1 MNKTKI
7 VATIGPSSSDYNILK
22 QMALAGVSVFRL
34 NMAYASLEF
43 AREVILD
50 VRRIS
55 LEINKEI
62 GIMLDTRGPEL
73 RIGGLEKPVIHLEKD
88 KIIRIIN
95 SSIIGNNEM
104 ISVNEEAI
112 VKHTTVGNNIYLN
125 NANVKLVV
133 INKDEDT
140 LVCRILNDGDIISE
154 STINIPDIKF
164 NINFL
169 SNYDK
174 EVIKF
179 AVNMQVDYLAL
190 SHVREEMDVLDVNDL
205 LISLNDNDIQIISKI
220 ENKDALEEMDKI
232 LNVSDGII
240 ISRGDLGIEISL
252 ERLPRLQKALAK
264 KIKEKEK
271 ICIISTEMLSSMKNN
286 IKPTRAEVS
295 DIANAVLDNVDALM
309 LGEETAIGNYPLEA
323 VKIMKSSIEEIE
335 KDINY
340 KDILENLT
348 KNKRIDIS
356 KAISYASCEAAR
368 EVNAKAIVCSTLS
381 GNTAKDISNYKPC
394 CPLIA
399 ISPNS
404 KVVRG
409 LSVNYGIIPITV
421 GQAETTDEL
430 VEISKRACVK
440 ALDLTNEDKIVIV
453 GTFPLH
459 NVKYTN
465 FLKIEEVKKED

>member
-7 VATIGPSSSDYNILK
+7 VATIGPNSSDYNILK
-22 QMALAGVSVFRL
+22 QMALSGVSVFRI

-50 VRRIS
+50 VRKIS
-55 LEINKEI
+55 LEISKEI

-73 RIGGLEKPVIHLEKD
+73 RIGGLEKPIIHLEKD
-88 KIIRIIN
+88 SIIRILN
-95 SSIIGNNEM
+95 SSIIGNSEM
-104 ISVNEEAI
+104 VSVNEREVI
-112 VKHTTVGNNIYLN
+112 DHTSVGNTIYLN
-125 NANVKLVV
+125 NASVKLVV

-140 LVCRILNDGDIISE
+140 LVCRVINEGDIISE

-174 EVIKF
+174 EVITF
-179 AVNMQVDYLAL
+179 AVQMQVDYLAL

-205 LISLNDNDIQIISKI
+205 LISLNDNNIQIISKI
-220 ENKDALEEMDKI
+220 ENKDSLDEIDKI

-240 ISRGDLGIEISL
+240 ISRGDLGIEMPL
-252 ERLPRLQKALAK
+252 EKLPRLQKALAK
-264 KIKEKEK
+264 KVKSKEK
-271 ICIISTEMLSSMKNN
+271 ICVISTEMLSSMKSS

-323 VKIMKSSIEEIE
+323 VKIMKSVVEDIE
-335 KDINY
+335 KDIDY
-340 KDILENLT
+340 KKILTELI
-348 KNKRIDIS
+348 KNKDIDIS
-356 KAISYASCEAAR
+356 KAISYSACEAAC
-368 EVNAKAIVCSTLS
+368 AIKASAIVCSTLS
-381 GNTAKDISNYKPC
+381 GTTAKDISNYKPS
-394 CPLIA
+394 CPLVA

-404 KVVRG
+404 KIVRG
-409 LSVNYGIIPITV
+409 LSINYGIIPLSV
-421 GQAETTDEL
+421 AAADTTDEL
-430 VEISKRACVK
+430 VEISKRACMK
-440 ALDLTNEDKIVIV
+440 ALDLDNNDKIVIV

-465 FLKIEEVKKED
+465 FLKIEEIKKED

>member
-7 VATIGPSSSDYNILK
+7 VATIGPSSSDYNVLK
-22 QMALAGVSVFRL
+22 QMALSGVSVFRL

-88 KIIRIIN
+88 KLIRIIDQ
-95 SSIIGNNEM
+95 SIIGNSEM
-104 ISVNEEAI
+104 ISVNEKMI
-112 VKHTTVGNNIYLN
+112 VEHTNVGNNIYLN

-133 INKDEDT
+133 INKDENT
-140 LVCRILNDGDIISE
+140 LVCRVINSGDIVSE

-164 NINFL
+164 NMNFL

-220 ENKDALEEMDKI
+220 ENRDALEEIDKI

-240 ISRGDLGIEISL
+240 ISRGDLGIEISI
-252 ERLPRLQKALAK
+252 EKIPRLQKELTK
-264 KIKEKEK
+264 KIKAKEK
-271 ICIISTEMLSSMKNN
+271 ICIISTEMLSSMKNSV
-286 IKPTRAEVS
+286 KPTRAEVS
-295 DIANAVLDNVDALM
+295 DIANAVIDNVDALM
-309 LGEETAIGNYPLEA
+309 LGEETAIGNYPLET
-323 VKIMKSSIEEIE
+323 VKIMKMTIEDIE
-335 KDINY
+335 KEMDY
-340 KDILENLT
+340 KEILNKLT
-348 KNKRIDIS
+348 KDKVIDIS
-356 KAISYASCEAAR
+356 KAISYSSCVAASQ
-368 EVNAKAIVCSTLS
+368 VNAKAIVCSTLS
-381 GNTAKDISNYKPC
+381 GVTAKDISNYKPC

-409 LSVNYGIIPITV
+409 LSINYGIIPMTV
-421 GQAETTDEL
+421 GQAENTDEL
-430 VEISKRACVK
+430 IQISKRACIR
-440 ALDLTNEDKIVIV
+440 ALPLEDKDKIVIV
-453 GTFPLH
+453 GTFPLK
-459 NVKYTN
+459 NVNYTN
-465 FLKIEEVKKED
+465 FLKIEEINKEG

>member
-22 QMALAGVSVFRL
+22 QMALSGVSVFRI

-50 VRRIS
+50 VRKIS
-55 LEINKEI
+55 LEISKEI

-88 KIIRIIN
+88 SVIRIIN
-95 SSIIGNNEM
+95 SSIIGNSEM
-104 ISVNEEAI
+104 VSVNEKAVIE
-112 VKHTTVGNNIYLN
+112 HTSVGNTIYLN

-140 LVCRILNDGDIISE
+140 LVCRVINEGDIISE

-174 EVIKF
+174 EVITF
-179 AVNMQVDYLAL
+179 AVQMQVDYLAL

-205 LISLNDNDIQIISKI
+205 LISLNDNNIQIISKI
-220 ENKDALEEMDKI
+220 ENKDSLDEIDKI

-240 ISRGDLGIEISL
+240 ISRGDLGIEMPI
-252 ERLPRLQKALAK
+252 EKLPRLQKALAK
-264 KIKEKEK
+264 KVKSKEK
-271 ICIISTEMLSSMKNN
+271 ICVISTEMLSSMKSS

-323 VKIMKSSIEEIE
+323 VKLMKSVIEDIE
-335 KDINY
+335 KDIDY
-340 KDILENLT
+340 KKILTELI
-348 KNKRIDIS
+348 KNKDIDIS
-356 KAISYASCEAAR
+356 KAISYSACEAAC
-368 EVNAKAIVCSTLS
+368 AIKASAIVCTTLS
-381 GNTAKDISNYKPC
+381 GTTAKDISNYKPS
-394 CPLIA
+394 CPLVA

-404 KVVRG
+404 KIVRG
-409 LSVNYGIIPITV
+409 LSINYGIIPLSV
-421 GQAETTDEL
+421 AAADTTDEL
-430 VEISKRACVK
+430 VDISKRACMK
-440 ALDLTNEDKIVIV
+440 ALELNNGDKIVIV

-465 FLKIEEVKKED
+465 FLKIEEIKKED

>member
-7 VATIGPSSSDYNILK
+7 VATIGPSSSDYNVLK
-22 QMALAGVSVFRL
+22 QMALSGVSVFRL
-34 NMAYASLEF
+34 NMAYASLDF
-43 AREVILD
+43 ARSVILD

-55 LEINKEI
+55 FEINKEI

-73 RIGGLEKPVIHLEKD
+73 RIGGLEKPTIHLEKD

-95 SSIIGNNEM
+95 STIIGNNEM
-104 ISVNEEAI
+104 ISVNEKVI
-112 VKHTTVGNNIYLN
+112 IDHVTVGNTIYLN

-140 LVCRILNDGDIISE
+140 LVCRVINEGDIISE

-220 ENKDALEEMDKI
+220 ENRESLEEIDKI

-252 ERLPRLQKALAK
+252 ERIPRLQKSLTK
-264 KIKEKEK
+264 KIKQKEK
-271 ICIISTEMLSSMKNN
+271 ICIISTEMLSSMKNS

-309 LGEETAIGNYPLEA
+309 LGEETAIGNYPLET
-323 VKIMKSSIEEIE
+323 VKMMKSTIEDIE

-340 KDILENLT
+340 KEYLANIT
-348 KNKRIDIS
+348 KNKKIDIS
-356 KAISYASCEAAR
+356 KAISYASCEAACMID
-368 EVNAKAIVCSTLS
+368 ACAIVCSTLS
-381 GNTAKDISNYKPC
+381 GSTAKDISNYRPS
-394 CPLIA
+394 CPIVA

-409 LSVNYGIIPITV
+409 LSINYGILPMTI
-421 GQAETTDEL
+421 GQADTTDEL
-430 VEISKRACVK
+430 VELSKRACSK
-440 ALDLTNEDKIVIV
+440 AIELNNNDKIIIV
-453 GTFPLH
+453 GTFPL
-459 NVKYTN
+459 NNTKYTN
-465 FLKIEEVKKED
+465 FMKIEDIKKEE

>member
-7 VATIGPSSSDYNILK
+7 VATIGPSSSDYNVLK
-22 QMALAGVSVFRL
+22 QMALGGVSVFRL

-43 AREVILD
+43 ARETILD
-50 VRRIS
+50 IRKIS

-88 KIIRIIN
+88 RIIRIIDQP
-95 SSIIGNNEM
+95 IIGNSEM
-104 ISVNEEAI
+104 ISVNEKEI
-112 VKHTTVGNNIYLN
+112 VEHTSVGNTIYLN
-125 NANVKLVV
+125 NANVKLAV

-140 LVCRILNDGDIISE
+140 LVCKVINDGDIISE

-174 EVIKF
+174 EIITF
-179 AVNMQVDYLAL
+179 AVQMQVDYIAL

-205 LISLNDNDIQIISKI
+205 LISLNDNNIQIISKI

-252 ERLPRLQKALAK
+252 EQIPRLQKALAR
-264 KIKEKEK
+264 KIKEKGK
-271 ICIISTEMLSSMKNN
+271 ICVISTEMLSSMKNN

-309 LGEETAIGNYPLEA
+309 LGEETAIGNYPIET
-323 VKIMKSSIEEIE
+323 VKFMKSSIEEIE

-340 KDILENLT
+340 KEMLRDLV
-348 KNKRIDIS
+348 KNTNIDIS
-356 KAISYASCEAAR
+356 KAISYASCEAACT
-368 EVNAKAIVCSTLS
+368 VNAAAIVCSTLS
-381 GNTAKDISNYKPC
+381 GTTAKDISNYKPS

-399 ISPNS
+399 VSPNA

-409 LSVNYGIIPITV
+409 LSINYGIIPMTV
-421 GQAETTDEL
+421 GRADTTDEL
-430 VEISKRACVK
+430 VDLSKKACIK
-440 ALDLTNEDKIVIV
+440 ALDLNNGDKIVIV
-453 GTFPLH
+453 GTFPLQ

-465 FLKIEEVKKED
+465 FLKIEEINKEE

>member
-7 VATIGPSSSDYNILK
+7 VATIGPSSSDYNVLK

-34 NMAYASLEF
+34 NMSYANIEF
-43 AREVILD
+43 ARAAILD
-50 VRRIS
+50 IRKIS
-55 LEINKEI
+55 FEINKEI

-73 RIGGLEKPVIHLEKD
+73 RIGGLEKPTIHLEKD

-95 SSIIGNNEM
+95 SNIIGNHEM

-112 VKHTTVGNNIYLN
+112 IKHTSVGNSIYLN

-140 LVCRILNDGDIISE
+140 LVCRVINDGDIISE

-169 SNYDK
+169 SNYDR
-174 EVIKF
+174 EVINF
-179 AVNMQVDYLAL
+179 AVQMQVDYLAL
-190 SHVREEMDVLDVNDL
+190 SHVREEMDVLDINDL
-205 LISLNDNDIQIISKI
+205 LISLNDNNIQIISKI
-220 ENKDALEEMDKI
+220 ENKESLEDMEKI

-240 ISRGDLGIEISL
+240 ISRGDLGIELSL
-252 ERLPRLQKALAK
+252 EKLPRLQKTLTK

-309 LGEETAIGNYPLEA
+309 LGEETAIGSYPLET
-323 VKIMKSSIEEIE
+323 VKVMRSVIEDIE

-340 KDILENLT
+340 KENIKNIV
-348 KNKRIDIS
+348 KNKKIDIS
-356 KAISYASCEAAR
+356 KAISYASCEAAC
-368 EVNAKAIVCSTLS
+368 AIDASAIVCSTLS
-381 GNTAKDISNYKPC
+381 GNTAKDISNYKPS

-404 KVVRG
+404 KIVRG
-409 LSVNYGIIPITV
+409 LSINYGIIPMSV
-421 GQAETTDEL
+421 ASADTTDEL
-430 VEISKRACVK
+430 VELSKRACMK
-440 ALDLTNEDKIVIV
+440 ALDLNNNDKIVIV
-453 GTFPLH
+453 GSFPLN

-465 FLKIEEVKKED
+465 FMKIEDIHKEE

>member
-7 VATIGPSSSDYNILK
+7 VATIGPSSSDYNVLK
-22 QMALAGVSVFRL
+22 QMALAGVSVFRI

-43 AREVILD
+43 AREAILD

-88 KIIRIIN
+88 KLIRIIDQN
-95 SSIIGNNEM
+95 IIGNNEM
-104 ISVNEEAI
+104 ISVNEEI
-112 VKHTTVGNNIYLN
+112 IIEHTSIGNYIYLN
-125 NANVKLVV
+125 NASVKLEV
-133 INKDEDT
+133 ITKDDNT
-140 LVCRILNDGDIISE
+140 LVCKILNDGDIISE

-164 NINFL
+164 NLNFL

-190 SHVREEMDVLDVNDL
+190 SHVKEEMDVLDVNDL
-205 LISLNDNDIQIISKI
+205 LISLNDNNIQLISKI
-220 ENKDALEEMDKI
+220 ENKDALDEMDKI

-252 ERLPRLQKALAK
+252 EKMPRLQKALAK
-264 KIKEKEK
+264 KIKSKEK
-271 ICIISTEMLSSMKNN
+271 ICIISTEMLSSMKTN

-309 LGEETAIGNYPLEA
+309 LGEETAIGNYPLES
-323 VKIMKSSIEEIE
+323 VKIMKSTIENIE
-335 KDINY
+335 KDIDY
-340 KDILENLT
+340 KEILSNII
-348 KNKRIDIS
+348 KNKEIDVS
-356 KAISYASCEAAR
+356 KAISYSACEAAS
-368 EVNAKAIVCSTLS
+368 AIKASAIVCTTLS

-399 ISPNS
+399 ISPNA

-409 LSVNYGIIPITV
+409 LSINYGIIPMTV
-421 GQAETTDEL
+421 AQADNTDEL
-430 VEISKRACVK
+430 VEISKKACDRA
-440 ALDLTNEDKIVIV
+440 LELSDKSKIIIV

-465 FLKIEEVKKED
+465 FLKIEEIKKEE

>member
-22 QMALAGVSVFRL
+22 QMALSGVSVFRI

-50 VRRIS
+50 VRKIS
-55 LEINKEI
+55 LEISKEI

-73 RIGGLEKPVIHLEKD
+73 RIGGIEKPIIHLEKD
-88 KIIRIIN
+88 SIIRILN
-95 SSIIGNNEM
+95 SSIIGNSEM
-104 ISVNEEAI
+104 VSVNEKAVIE
-112 VKHTTVGNNIYLN
+112 HTSVGNTIYLN
-125 NANVKLVV
+125 NASVKLVV

-140 LVCRILNDGDIISE
+140 LVCRVINEGDIISE

-169 SNYDK
+169 SNYDR
-174 EVIKF
+174 EVITF
-179 AVNMQVDYLAL
+179 AVQMQVDYLAL

-205 LISLNDNDIQIISKI
+205 LISLNDNNIQIISKI
-220 ENKDALEEMDKI
+220 ENKDSLDEIDKI
-232 LNVSDGII
+232 LNVSDGVI
-240 ISRGDLGIEISL
+240 ISRGDLGIEMPI
-252 ERLPRLQKALAK
+252 EKLPRLQKALAK
-264 KIKEKEK
+264 KVKSKEK
-271 ICIISTEMLSSMKNN
+271 ICVISTEMLSSMKNS

-309 LGEETAIGNYPLEA
+309 LGEETAVGSYPLEA
-323 VKIMKSSIEEIE
+323 VKLMKSVIEDIE
-335 KDINY
+335 KDIDY
-340 KDILENLT
+340 KKILTELI
-348 KNKRIDIS
+348 KNKDIDIS
-356 KAISYASCEAAR
+356 KAISYSACEAAC
-368 EVNAKAIVCSTLS
+368 AIKASAIVCSTLS
-381 GNTAKDISNYKPC
+381 GTTAKDISNYKPS
-394 CPLIA
+394 CPLVA

-404 KVVRG
+404 KIVRG
-409 LSVNYGIIPITV
+409 LSINYGIIPLSV
-421 GQAETTDEL
+421 AAADTTDEL
-430 VEISKRACVK
+430 IDISKRACMK
-440 ALDLTNEDKIVIV
+440 ALELNYSDKIVIV

>member
-7 VATIGPSSSDYNILK
+7 VATIGPSSSDYNVLK

-62 GIMLDTRGPEL
+62 GIMLDKRGPEL

-309 LGEETAIGNYPLEA
+309 LGEETAIGNYPLET

-430 VEISKRACVK
+430 VEISKRTCVK

>member
-7 VATIGPSSSDYNILK
+7 VSTIGPSSSDYNILK
-22 QMALAGVSVFRL
+22 QMALAGVSVFRI

-73 RIGGLEKPVIHLEKD
+73 RIGGLEKPTIHLEKD
-88 KIIRIIN
+88 KIIRIIDSN
-95 SSIIGNNEM
+95 IIGNSEM
-104 ISVNEEAI
+104 ISVNEKE
-112 VKHTTVGNNIYLN
+112 VVEHTSVGNSIYLN
-125 NANVKLVV
+125 NASVKLMV

-140 LVCRILNDGDIISE
+140 LVCRVINEGDIISE
-154 STINIPDIKF
+154 STINIPEIKF

-174 EVIKF
+174 EVINF

-190 SHVREEMDVLDVNDL
+190 SHVKEEMDVLDVNDL
-205 LISLNDNDIQIISKI
+205 LISLNDNNIQIISKI
-220 ENKDALEEMDKI
+220 ENKDALEEIDKI
-232 LNVSDGII
+232 LNVSDGVI
-240 ISRGDLGIEISL
+240 ISRGDLGIEISI
-252 ERLPRLQKALAK
+252 EQIPRLQKALAK

-271 ICIISTEMLSSMKNN
+271 ICIISTEMLSSMKNSV
-286 IKPTRAEVS
+286 KPTRAEVS

-309 LGEETAIGNYPLEA
+309 LGEETATGSYPLEA
-323 VKIMKSSIEEIE
+323 VKVMKNTIEDIE

-340 KDILENLT
+340 KEYLDKLT
-348 KNKRIDIS
+348 RNRNIDIT
-356 KAISYASCEAAR
+356 KAISYAACEAAR
-368 EVNAKAIVCSTLS
+368 EVNSKAIVCSTLS
-381 GNTAKDISNYKPC
+381 GVTAKDISNYKPC

-409 LSVNYGIIPITV
+409 LSINYGIIPMTV

-430 VEISKRACVK
+430 VEISKRACMK
-440 ALDLTNEDKIVIV
+440 SLELNDKDKIVIV

-459 NVKYTN
+459 NVNYTN
-465 FLKIEEVKKED
+465 FLKIEEIKKED

>member
-7 VATIGPSSSDYNILK
+7 VATIGPSSSDYNVLK
-22 QMALAGVSVFRL
+22 QMALSGVSVFRL

-43 AREVILD
+43 ARSVILD

-55 LEINKEI
+55 FEINKEI

-73 RIGGLEKPVIHLEKD
+73 RIGGLEKPTIHLEKD

-104 ISVNEEAI
+104 ISVNERDI
-112 VKHTTVGNNIYLN
+112 IDHVSIGNTIYLN
-125 NANVKLVV
+125 NANVKVVV

-140 LVCRILNDGDIISE
+140 LVCRVINEGDIISE

-220 ENKDALEEMDKI
+220 ENRESLEEIDKI

-252 ERLPRLQKALAK
+252 ERIPRLQKTLTK

-271 ICIISTEMLSSMKNN
+271 ICIISTEMLSSMKNSV
-286 IKPTRAEVS
+286 KPTRAEVS

-323 VKIMKSSIEEIE
+323 VKIMKSSIEDIE

-340 KDILENLT
+340 KEYLSNIT
-348 KNKRIDIS
+348 RNKKIDIS
-356 KAISYASCEAAR
+356 KAISYASCEAACMI
-368 EVNAKAIVCSTLS
+368 NASAIVCSTLS
-381 GNTAKDISNYKPC
+381 GSTAKDISNYRPS
-394 CPLIA
+394 CPIIA

-409 LSVNYGIIPITV
+409 LSINYGIIPMSV
-421 GQAETTDEL
+421 AGADTTDEL
-430 VEISKRACVK
+430 VELSKRACNK
-440 ALDLTNEDKIVIV
+440 ALELNDNDKIVIV
-453 GTFPLH
+453 GSFPLNH
-459 NVKYTN
+459 TKYTN
-465 FLKIEEVKKED
+465 FMKIEDIKKEE

>member
-1 MNKTKI
+1 
-7 VATIGPSSSDYNILK
+7 
-22 QMALAGVSVFRL
+22 
-34 NMAYASLEF
+34 
-43 AREVILD
+43 
-50 VRRIS
+50 
-55 LEINKEI
+55 
-62 GIMLDTRGPEL
+62 
-73 RIGGLEKPVIHLEKD
+73 
-88 KIIRIIN
+88 
-95 SSIIGNNEM
+95 
-104 ISVNEEAI
+104 
-112 VKHTTVGNNIYLN
+112 
-125 NANVKLVV
+125 
-133 INKDEDT
+133 
-140 LVCRILNDGDIISE
+140 
-154 STINIPDIKF
+154 
-164 NINFL
+164 
-169 SNYDK
+169 
-174 EVIKF
+174 
-179 AVNMQVDYLAL
+179 
-190 SHVREEMDVLDVNDL
+190 
-205 LISLNDNDIQIISKI
+205 
-220 ENKDALEEMDKI
+220 
-232 LNVSDGII
+232 
-240 ISRGDLGIEISL
+240 
-252 ERLPRLQKALAK
+252 
-264 KIKEKEK
+264 
-271 ICIISTEMLSSMKNN
+271 
-286 IKPTRAEVS
+286 
-295 DIANAVLDNVDALM
+295 M

-465 FLKIEEVKKED
+465 FMKIEEVKKED

>member
-22 QMALAGVSVFRL
+22 QMALSGVSVFRI

-50 VRRIS
+50 VRKIS
-55 LEINKEI
+55 LEISKEI

-88 KIIRIIN
+88 SVIRIIN
-95 SSIIGNNEM
+95 SSIIGNSEM
-104 ISVNEEAI
+104 VSVNEKAVIE
-112 VKHTTVGNNIYLN
+112 HTSVGNTIYLN

-140 LVCRILNDGDIISE
+140 LVCRVINEGDIISE

-174 EVIKF
+174 EVITF
-179 AVNMQVDYLAL
+179 AVQMQVDYLAL

-205 LISLNDNDIQIISKI
+205 LISLNDNNIQIISKI
-220 ENKDALEEMDKI
+220 ENKDSLDEIDKI

-240 ISRGDLGIEISL
+240 ISRGDLGIEMPI
-252 ERLPRLQKALAK
+252 EKLPRLQKALAK
-264 KIKEKEK
+264 KVKSKEK
-271 ICIISTEMLSSMKNN
+271 ICVISTEMLSSMKSS

-323 VKIMKSSIEEIE
+323 VKLMKSVIEDIE
-335 KDINY
+335 KDIDY
-340 KDILENLT
+340 KKILTELI
-348 KNKRIDIS
+348 KNKDIDIS
-356 KAISYASCEAAR
+356 KAISYSACEAAC
-368 EVNAKAIVCSTLS
+368 AIKASAIVCTTLS
-381 GNTAKDISNYKPC
+381 GTTAKDISNYKPS
-394 CPLIA
+394 CPLVA

-404 KVVRG
+404 KIVRG
-409 LSVNYGIIPITV
+409 LSINYGIIPLSV
-421 GQAETTDEL
+421 AAADTTDEL
-430 VEISKRACVK
+430 VDISKRACMK
-440 ALDLTNEDKIVIV
+440 ALDLNNGDKIVIV

-465 FLKIEEVKKED
+465 FLKIEEIKKED

>member
-7 VATIGPSSSDYNILK
+7 VATIGPSSSDYNVLK
-22 QMALAGVSVFRL
+22 QMALSGVSVFRL
-34 NMAYASLEF
+34 NMAYTSLDF
-43 AREVILD
+43 ARSVILD

-55 LEINKEI
+55 FEINKEI

-73 RIGGLEKPVIHLEKD
+73 RIGGLEKPTIHLEKD

-95 SSIIGNNEM
+95 STIIGNNEM
-104 ISVNEEAI
+104 ICVNEKVI
-112 VKHTTVGNNIYLN
+112 IDHVTVGNTIYLN

-140 LVCRILNDGDIISE
+140 LVCRVIDEGDIISE

-220 ENKDALEEMDKI
+220 ENRESLEEIDKI

-252 ERLPRLQKALAK
+252 ERIPRLQKSLTK
-264 KIKEKEK
+264 KIKQKEK

-309 LGEETAIGNYPLEA
+309 LGEETAIGNYPLET
-323 VKIMKSSIEEIE
+323 VKMMKSTIEDIE

-340 KDILENLT
+340 KEYLANIT
-348 KNKRIDIS
+348 KNKKIDIS
-356 KAISYASCEAAR
+356 KAISYASCEAACMID
-368 EVNAKAIVCSTLS
+368 ACAIVCSTLS
-381 GNTAKDISNYKPC
+381 GSTAKDISNYRPS
-394 CPLIA
+394 CPIVA

-409 LSVNYGIIPITV
+409 LSINYGILPMTI
-421 GQAETTDEL
+421 GQADTTDEL
-430 VEISKRACVK
+430 VELSKRACSK
-440 ALDLTNEDKIVIV
+440 AIELNNNDKIIIV
-453 GTFPLH
+453 GTFPL
-459 NVKYTN
+459 NNTKYTN
-465 FLKIEEVKKED
+465 FMKIEDIKKEE

>member
-7 VATIGPSSSDYNILK
+7 VSTIGPSSSDYNILK
-22 QMALAGVSVFRL
+22 QMALAGVSVFRINL
-34 NMAYASLEF
+34 AYASLEF

-73 RIGGLEKPVIHLEKD
+73 RIGGLEKPTIHLEKD
-88 KIIRIIN
+88 KIIRIIDSN
-95 SSIIGNNEM
+95 IIGNSEM
-104 ISVNEEAI
+104 ISVNEKE
-112 VKHTTVGNNIYLN
+112 VVEHTSVGNSIYLN
-125 NANVKLVV
+125 NASVKLMV

-140 LVCRILNDGDIISE
+140 LVCRVINEGDIISE
-154 STINIPDIKF
+154 STINIPEIKF

-174 EVIKF
+174 EVINF

-190 SHVREEMDVLDVNDL
+190 SHVKEEMDVLDVNDL
-205 LISLNDNDIQIISKI
+205 LISLNDNNIQIISKI
-220 ENKDALEEMDKI
+220 ENKDALEEIDKI
-232 LNVSDGII
+232 LNVSDGVI
-240 ISRGDLGIEISL
+240 ISRGDLGIEISI
-252 ERLPRLQKALAK
+252 EQIPRLQKALAK
-264 KIKEKEK
+264 KVKEKEK
-271 ICIISTEMLSSMKNN
+271 ICIISTEMLSSMKNSV
-286 IKPTRAEVS
+286 KPTRAEVS

-309 LGEETAIGNYPLEA
+309 LGEETAIGSYPLEA
-323 VKIMKSSIEEIE
+323 VKVMKSSIEDIE

-340 KDILENLT
+340 KEYLDKLT
-348 KNKRIDIS
+348 KNKNIDIS
-356 KAISYASCEAAR
+356 KAISYAACEAAR
-368 EVNAKAIVCSTLS
+368 EVNAKVIVCSTLS
-381 GNTAKDISNYKPC
+381 GVTAKDISNYRPC

-404 KVVRG
+404 KIVRG
-409 LSVNYGIIPITV
+409 LSINYGIIPMTV

-430 VEISKRACVK
+430 VEISKRACMK
-440 ALDLTNEDKIVIV
+440 ALELNDKDKIVIV

-459 NVKYTN
+459 NVNYTN
-465 FLKIEEVKKED
+465 FLKIEEIKKED

>member
-22 QMALAGVSVFRL
+22 QMALSGVSVFRL

-50 VRRIS
+50 VRKIS
-55 LEINKEI
+55 FEINKEI

-73 RIGGLEKPVIHLEKD
+73 RIGGLERPSIHLEKD

-104 ISVNEEAI
+104 LSVNASEI
-112 VKHTTVGNNIYLN
+112 INHTSVGNNIYLN
-125 NANVKLVV
+125 NASVKLEV
-133 INKDEDT
+133 ISKDEDT
-140 LVCRILNDGDIISE
+140 LVCKILNDGDIISE

-164 NINFL
+164 NVNFL

-179 AVNMQVDYLAL
+179 AVNMQIDYLAL

-220 ENKDALEEMDKI
+220 ENKDSLEEIDKI

-252 ERLPRLQKALAK
+252 EKLPRIQKSLTK
-264 KIKEKEK
+264 KIKEREK
-271 ICIISTEMLSSMKNN
+271 ICIISTEMLSSMKNS

-295 DIANAVLDNVDALM
+295 DIANAVLDTTDALM

-323 VKIMKSSIEEIE
+323 VKIMKSTIEEIE
-335 KDINY
+335 KDIDY
-340 KDILENLT
+340 KDLLSNII
-348 KNKRIDIS
+348 KDKKIDIS

-368 EVNAKAIVCSTLS
+368 EVYAKAIVCTTLT
-381 GNTAKDISNYKPC
+381 GTTAKDISNFKPS
-394 CPLIA
+394 CPLVA

-409 LSVNYGIIPITV
+409 LSINYGIIPMTV
-421 GQAETTDEL
+421 PAADTTDEL
-430 VEISKRACVK
+430 VELSKRACMK
-440 ALDLTNEDKIVIV
+440 SIELKNEDKIVIV

-465 FLKIEEVKKED
+465 FLKIEEIKREE

>member
-22 QMALAGVSVFRL
+22 QMAMSGVSVFRL
-34 NMAYASLEF
+34 NMSYASLEF

-88 KIIRIIN
+88 NIIRIIN
-95 SSIIGNNEM
+95 SNIIGNSEM
-104 ISVNEEAI
+104 ISVNERKIIE
-112 VKHTTVGNNIYLN
+112 HTIVGNNIYLN

-174 EVIKF
+174 EVITF

-205 LISLNDNDIQIISKI
+205 LISLNDNSIQIISKL
-220 ENKDALEEMDKI
+220 ENKDSLDEIDKI

-252 ERLPRLQKALAK
+252 EKIPRLQKVLAK
-264 KIKEKEK
+264 RIKEKEK

-286 IKPTRAEVS
+286 VKPTRAEVS

-323 VKIMKSSIEEIE
+323 VKVMKSSIEDIE
-335 KDINY
+335 KDIDY
-340 KDILENLT
+340 KEHLDNLT
-348 KNKRIDIS
+348 KHRKIDIS
-356 KAISYASCEAAR
+356 KAISYAACEAAR
-368 EVNAKAIVCSTLS
+368 EVDASAIVCSTLS

-409 LSVNYGIIPITV
+409 LSINYGIIPITV

-430 VEISKRACVK
+430 VEISKRAYK
-440 ALDLTNEDKIVIV
+440 KIFDASNNDKIVIV

-459 NVKYTN
+459 NVNYTN
-465 FLKIEEVKKED
+465 FLKIEEVKKEE

>member
-22 QMALAGVSVFRL
+22 QMALSGVSVFRI

-50 VRRIS
+50 VRKIS
-55 LEINKEI
+55 LEISKEI

-73 RIGGLEKPVIHLEKD
+73 RIGGIEKPVIHLEKD
-88 KIIRIIN
+88 SIIRILN
-95 SSIIGNNEM
+95 SSIIGNSEM
-104 ISVNEEAI
+104 VSVNEKAVIE
-112 VKHTTVGNNIYLN
+112 HTSVGNTIYLN
-125 NANVKLVV
+125 NASVKLVV

-140 LVCRILNDGDIISE
+140 LVCRVINEGDIISE

-174 EVIKF
+174 EVITF
-179 AVNMQVDYLAL
+179 AVQMQVDYLAL

-205 LISLNDNDIQIISKI
+205 LISLNDNNIQIISKI
-220 ENKDALEEMDKI
+220 ENKDSLDEIDKI
-232 LNVSDGII
+232 LNVSDGVI
-240 ISRGDLGIEISL
+240 ISRGDLGIEMPI
-252 ERLPRLQKALAK
+252 EKLPRLQKALAK
-264 KIKEKEK
+264 KVKSKEK
-271 ICIISTEMLSSMKNN
+271 ICVISTEMLSSMKNS

-309 LGEETAIGNYPLEA
+309 LGEETAVGSYPLEA
-323 VKIMKSSIEEIE
+323 VKIMKSVIEDIE
-335 KDINY
+335 KDIDY
-340 KDILENLT
+340 KKILTELI
-348 KNKRIDIS
+348 KNKDIDIS
-356 KAISYASCEAAR
+356 KAISYSACEAAC
-368 EVNAKAIVCSTLS
+368 AIKASAIVCSTLS
-381 GNTAKDISNYKPC
+381 GTTAKDISNYKPS
-394 CPLIA
+394 CPLVA

-404 KVVRG
+404 KIVRG
-409 LSVNYGIIPITV
+409 LSINYGIIPLSV
-421 GQAETTDEL
+421 AAADTTDEL
-430 VEISKRACVK
+430 IDISKRACMK
-440 ALDLTNEDKIVIV
+440 ALELNDSDKIVIV

>member
-7 VATIGPSSSDYNILK
+7 VATIGPSSSDYNVLK
-22 QMALAGVSVFRL
+22 QMALAGVSVFRI

-43 AREVILD
+43 AREAILD

-88 KIIRIIN
+88 KLIRIIDQP
-95 SSIIGNNEM
+95 IIGNSEM
-104 ISVNEEAI
+104 ISVNEGI
-112 VKHTTVGNNIYLN
+112 VIEHTSIGNTIYLN

-133 INKDEDT
+133 INKDENT
-140 LVCRILNDGDIISE
+140 LVCRVINDGDIISE

-164 NINFL
+164 NLNFL

-179 AVNMQVDYLAL
+179 AVNMQVDYIAL
-190 SHVREEMDVLDVNDL
+190 SHVREEMDVLDINDL
-205 LISLNDNDIQIISKI
+205 LISLNDNNIQIISKI
-220 ENKDALEEMDKI
+220 ENKDALEDMDKI
-232 LNVSDGII
+232 LNASDGII
-240 ISRGDLGIEISL
+240 ISRGDLGIEISI
-252 ERLPRLQKALAK
+252 EQIPRLQKALAK
-264 KIKEKEK
+264 KINNNGK
-271 ICIISTEMLSSMKNN
+271 ICIISTEMLSSMKNSIN
-286 IKPTRAEVS
+286 PTRAEVS

-323 VKIMKSSIEEIE
+323 VKVMKSTIEDIE

-340 KDILENLT
+340 KEILSNIA
-348 KNKRIDIS
+348 KNRAIDIS
-356 KAISYASCEAAR
+356 KAISYAACEAACAI
-368 EVNAKAIVCSTLS
+368 NASAIVCSTLS
-381 GNTAKDISNYKPC
+381 GSTAKDISNYKPV

-409 LSVNYGIIPITV
+409 LSINYGIIPMTV
-421 GQAETTDEL
+421 AQADTTDEL
-430 VEISKRACVK
+430 VELSKKSCET
-440 ALDLTNEDKIVIV
+440 ALKLKNDDKIIIV

-465 FLKIEEVKKED
+465 FLKIEEIKKED

>member
-7 VATIGPSSSDYNILK
+7 VATIGPSSSDYNVLK

-271 ICIISTEMLSSMKNN
+271 ICIISTEM
-286 IKPTRAEVS
+286 R
-295 DIANAVLDNVDALM
+295 
-309 LGEETAIGNYPLEA
+309 
-323 VKIMKSSIEEIE
+323 SI
-335 KDINY
+335 
-340 KDILENLT
+340 
-348 KNKRIDIS
+348 
-356 KAISYASCEAAR
+356 
-368 EVNAKAIVCSTLS
+368 
-381 GNTAKDISNYKPC
+381 
-394 CPLIA
+394 
-399 ISPNS
+399 
-404 KVVRG
+404 
-409 LSVNYGIIPITV
+409 
-421 GQAETTDEL
+421 
-430 VEISKRACVK
+430 
-440 ALDLTNEDKIVIV
+440 
-453 GTFPLH
+453 
-459 NVKYTN
+459 
-465 FLKIEEVKKED
+465 

>member
-7 VATIGPSSSDYNILK
+7 VATIGPSSSDYNVLK

-465 FLKIEEVKKED
+465 FMKIEEVKKED

>member
-7 VATIGPSSSDYNILK
+7 VATIGPSSSDYNVLK
-22 QMALAGVSVFRL
+22 QMALAGVSVFRI

-43 AREVILD
+43 AREAILD

-73 RIGGLEKPVIHLEKD
+73 RIGGIEKPVIHLEQD
-88 KIIRIIN
+88 KIIRIIDQP
-95 SSIIGNNEM
+95 IIGNSEM
-104 ISVNEEAI
+104 ISVNETGIIE
-112 VKHTTVGNNIYLN
+112 HTSVGNILYLN
-125 NANVKLVV
+125 NASVKLTV
-133 INKDEDT
+133 INKDENT
-140 LVCRILNDGDIISE
+140 LVCKILNDGDIISE

-205 LISLNDNDIQIISKI
+205 LISLNDNNIQLISKI
-220 ENKDALEEMDKI
+220 ENKDSLDAIDKI
-232 LNVSDGII
+232 LGVSDGVI

-252 ERLPRLQKALAK
+252 EKLPRLQKALAK
-264 KIKEKEK
+264 KVKSKEK

-309 LGEETAIGNYPLEA
+309 LGEETAIGNYPLES
-323 VKIMKSSIEEIE
+323 VKIMKSTIENIE
-335 KDINY
+335 KDIDY
-340 KDILENLT
+340 KEVLSSIVKHKT
-348 KNKRIDIS
+348 IDVS
-356 KAISYASCEAAR
+356 KAVSYSACEAAS
-368 EVNAKAIVCSTLS
+368 AIKSSAIVCSTLS
-381 GNTAKDISNYKPC
+381 GNTAKDISNFKPC

-404 KVVRG
+404 KIVRG
-409 LSVNYGIIPITV
+409 LSINYGIIPITV
-421 GQAETTDEL
+421 AQADTTDEL
-430 VEISKRACVK
+430 VEISKRVCMK
-440 ALDLTNEDKIVIV
+440 TLDLNDGDKIIIV
-453 GTFPLH
+453 GSFPLH
-459 NVKYTN
+459 NAKYTN
-465 FLKIEEVKKED
+465 FLKIEEVNKEE

>member
-7 VATIGPSSSDYNILK
+7 VSTIGPSSSDYNVLK
-22 QMALAGVSVFRL
+22 QMALSGVSVFRL

-55 LEINKEI
+55 LEISKEI

-73 RIGGLEKPVIHLEKD
+73 RIGGLEKPIIHLEKD
-88 KIIRIIN
+88 KIIRIIDSN
-95 SSIIGNNEM
+95 IIGNSEM
-104 ISVNEEAI
+104 ISVNEKMI
-112 VKHTTVGNNIYLN
+112 VDHTNVGNSIYLN
-125 NANVKLVV
+125 NAAVKLVV
-133 INKDEDT
+133 INKDENT

-154 STINIPDIKF
+154 STLNIPDIKF

-190 SHVREEMDVLDVNDL
+190 SHVREEIDVLDVNDL
-205 LISLNDNDIQIISKI
+205 LISLNDNNIQIISKI

-232 LNVSDGII
+232 LNASDGVI
-240 ISRGDLGIEISL
+240 ISRGDLGIEMSL
-252 ERLPRLQKALAK
+252 ERIPRLQKVLAK

-271 ICIISTEMLSSMKNN
+271 ICVISTEMLSSMKTN
-286 IKPTRAEVS
+286 IKPTRAEIC

-309 LGEETAIGNYPLEA
+309 LGEETAIGNYPLEV
-323 VKIMKSSIEEIE
+323 VKVMKSTIEDIE
-335 KDINY
+335 KDIDY
-340 KDILENLT
+340 KEHLINVT
-348 KNKRIDIS
+348 KNKNIGIS
-356 KAISYASCEAAR
+356 KAISYSSCEAAR
-368 EVNAKAIVCSTLS
+368 EVNARAIVCSTLS
-381 GNTAKDISNYKPC
+381 GVTAKDISNYKPC

-409 LSVNYGIIPITV
+409 LSINYGIIPMTV

-430 VEISKRACVK
+430 VEISKRAYKK
-440 ALDLTNEDKIVIV
+440 AFETVDNDKIVIV

-459 NVKYTN
+459 DVNYTN

>member
-7 VATIGPSSSDYNILK
+7 VATIGPSSSDYNVLK
-22 QMALAGVSVFRL
+22 QMALSGVSVFRL

-55 LEINKEI
+55 LEISKEI

-88 KIIRIIN
+88 KIIRIIDSN
-95 SSIIGNNEM
+95 IIGNSEM
-104 ISVNEEAI
+104 ISVNERMI
-112 VKHTTVGNNIYLN
+112 VEHTNIGNSIYLN
-125 NANVKLVV
+125 NASVKVVV
-133 INKDEDT
+133 INKDENT

-154 STINIPDIKF
+154 STLNIPEIKF
-164 NINFL
+164 NMNFL

-205 LISLNDNDIQIISKI
+205 LISLNDNNIQIIAKI
-220 ENKDALEEMDKI
+220 ENKDALEEIDKI
-232 LNVSDGII
+232 LSACDGVI
-240 ISRGDLGIEISL
+240 ISRGDLGIEMSL
-252 ERLPRLQKALAK
+252 ERIPRLQKVLAK
-264 KIKEKEK
+264 KVKEKEK
-271 ICIISTEMLSSMKNN
+271 ICVISTEMLSSMKNS
-286 IKPTRAEVS
+286 IKPTRAEIS
-295 DIANAVLDNVDALM
+295 DIANAVLDNVDALI
-309 LGEETAIGNYPLEA
+309 LGEETTIGNYPLEV
-323 VKIMKSSIEEIE
+323 VKVMKSTIEDIE
-335 KDINY
+335 KDIDY
-340 KDILENLT
+340 KEQLLNVT
-348 KNKRIDIS
+348 KNKNIGIS
-356 KAISYASCEAAR
+356 KAISYAACEAAR
-368 EVNAKAIVCSTLS
+368 EVNARAIVCSTLS
-381 GNTAKDISNYKPC
+381 GVTAKDISNYKPC

-409 LSVNYGIIPITV
+409 LSINYGIIPMTV

-430 VEISKRACVK
+430 VEISKRAYKK
-440 ALDLTNEDKIVIV
+440 AFEINDDKIVIV

-459 NVKYTN
+459 DVNYTN

>member
-73 RIGGLEKPVIHLEKD
+73 RIGGLEKPIIHLEKD
-88 KIIRIIN
+88 KLIRIIDQ
-95 SSIIGNNEM
+95 SIIGNSEM
-104 ISVNEEAI
+104 ISVNEKEI
-112 VKHTTVGNNIYLN
+112 VEHTSVGNSIYLN

-133 INKDEDT
+133 INKDENT
-140 LVCRILNDGDIISE
+140 LVCRVVNEGDIISE

-169 SNYDK
+169 SNYDR
-174 EVIKF
+174 EVINF
-179 AVNMQVDYLAL
+179 AVQLQVDYLAL

-220 ENKDALEEMDKI
+220 ENKDSLEEIDKI

-252 ERLPRLQKALAK
+252 EQIPRLQKALAK
-264 KIKEKEK
+264 KIKEKGK
-271 ICIISTEMLSSMKNN
+271 ICIISTEMLSTMKNS

-295 DIANAVLDNVDALM
+295 DVANAVLDNVDALM
-309 LGEETAIGNYPLEA
+309 LGEETAIGNFPLET
-323 VKIMKSSIEEIE
+323 VKVMKSSIEETE

-340 KDILENLT
+340 KEILTNII
-348 KNKRIDIS
+348 KNKDIDIS
-356 KAISYASCEAAR
+356 KAISYSACEAAC
-368 EVNAKAIVCSTLS
+368 AIKASAIVCTTLS
-381 GNTAKDISNYKPC
+381 GTTAKDISNYKPS

-399 ISPNS
+399 ISPNA

-409 LSVNYGIIPITV
+409 LSINYGIIPMTV
-421 GQAETTDEL
+421 AQADTTDEL
-430 VEISKRACVK
+430 VDISKKACDRA
-440 ALDLTNEDKIVIV
+440 LELHNSDKIVIV

-465 FLKIEEVKKED
+465 FLKIEEIKKEE